1 MGLTMPPSG
10 VLAKRIAGN
19 GRSSVTDLTVGRRL
33 RLLRQQRGCSLQ
45 ELATSTGLSIG
56 LISQIERGLSSPSV
70 KNLVALGEALG
81 VGISWFFDESVPI
94 DDLDAA
100 FVVRREA
107 RRALSMEGDVQKE
120 LLTPVPERPLQLY
133 MIVVEPGGSTGK
145 GLYAHSGESAG
156 MVLSGRLAL
165 WIDKRHFLLREGDSF
180 SVPANAKRRFANP
193 DPHRPTQLL
202 WAVGR
207 PATAVLGHEA

>member
-1 MGLTMPPSG
+1 MPRSG
-10 VLAKRIAGN
+10 VLAKRVVDLRAC
-19 GRSSVTDLTVGRRL
+19 SVTDVTVGRRL
-33 RLLRQQRGCSLQ
+33 RLLRQKRERSLQ

-81 VGISWFFDESVPI
+81 VGISWFFDESAPI
-94 DDLDAA
+94 DELDAS
-100 FVVRREA
+100 FVVRKEA

-133 MIVVEPGGSTGK
+133 MIVVEPGGSTGE

-156 MVLSGRLAL
+156 MVLSGRLEL
-165 WIDKRHFLLREGDSF
+165 WIEKRHFLLREGDSF
-180 SVPANAKRRFANP
+180 SVPAHAKRRFSNP
-193 DPHRPTQLL
+193 DSRRPTQLL

-207 PATAVLGHEA
+207 PATAALGHEA

>member
-1 MGLTMPPSG
+1 MPPSG

-33 RLLRQQRGCSLQ
+33 RLLRQQRGCLLQ